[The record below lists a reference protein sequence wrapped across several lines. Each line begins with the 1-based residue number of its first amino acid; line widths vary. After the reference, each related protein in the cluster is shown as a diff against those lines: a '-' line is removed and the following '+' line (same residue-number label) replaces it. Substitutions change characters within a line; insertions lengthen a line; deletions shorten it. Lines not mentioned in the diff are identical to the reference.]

1 MPPLVLKNC
10 LPCAIFFQFVDSN
23 NVMCKISL
31 EKEEVRNIF
40 QFDLQDKIK
49 LQLSIPGY
57 KTGVLKL
64 DSTVEI
70 IEE

>member
-1 MPPLVLKNC
+1 
-10 LPCAIFFQFVDSN
+10 
-23 NVMCKISL
+23 MCKISL